1 VVEMSSLFFGET
13 GELCP
18 HSAACTPTHPQIA
31 LKVRI
36 AEIILQ
42 VPYTMATH
50 AISLTDV
57 EKVTLSEALHR
68 SMGKIGPTQ

>member
-13 GELCP
+13 GEFCP

-31 LKVRI
+31 LKLRI

-42 VPYTMATH
+42 VPHYQAKVAKKGTMKKATR
-50 AISLTDV
+50 A
-57 EKVTLSEALHR
+57 K
-68 SMGKIGPTQ
+68 G